1 MRRKIIKIRIQEDI
15 SLNLEEKSE
24 QNLEYIIYNMGKM
37 LQVVNDSIMNP
48 KDYDLNNYEEL
59 KALYDLLKQKG
70 KLTVAEIQAFIAELR
85 QYRK

>member
-1 MRRKIIKIRIQEDI
+1 M
-15 SLNLEEKSE
+15 NLEEKSE